1 MHLLITAKMLTLFVT
16 KDRME
21 KLKNT
26 LEKLDYK
33 IEIYENNIL
42 KKEKELE
49 KISDE

>member
-26 LEKLDYK
+26 LENWIYKLKSMK
-33 IEIYENNIL
+33 IIF
-42 KKEKELE
+42 KKERIGKD
-49 KISDE
+49 KR